1 MESKKIDTKKSARE
15 IILKA
20 YKDLV
25 ELRDHPNR
33 KDRTD
38 RGEMDEE
45 IMTNNIFLNTT
56 ISFLYEKN
64 IEVRTRIWKEEES
77 KNKEVA

>member
-1 MESKKIDTKKSARE
+1 MESKLIDTKKSARE

-20 YKDLV
+20 YQDLV
-25 ELRDHPNR
+25 ELRDNPLR
-33 KDRTD
+33 SDRPH
-38 RGEMDEE
+38 MDEE
-45 IMTNNIFLNTT
+45 SMTNNIFLNTT
-56 ISFLYEKN
+56 INFLSEKN